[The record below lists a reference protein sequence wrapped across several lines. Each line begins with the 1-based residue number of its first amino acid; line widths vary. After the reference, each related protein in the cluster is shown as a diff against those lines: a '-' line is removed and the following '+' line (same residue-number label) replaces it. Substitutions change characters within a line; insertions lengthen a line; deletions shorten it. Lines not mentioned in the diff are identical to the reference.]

1 MLEKFLNDS
10 SMGMR
15 LLRTIIQ
22 GVLAV
27 AVVSVSAVVGMF
39 DLTPEM
45 ASIVTALI
53 MAVLTPIM
61 AAIKTGNPEDAVEEK
76 DENGQS

>member
-10 SMGMR
+10 SMSMR

-27 AVVSVSAVVGMF
+27 AIVSVSAIVGMF

-53 MAVLTPIM
+53 MAILTPIM

-76 DENGQS
+76 EE